1 MLLTTLAFA
10 QGIANVMNNL
20 NYQIVGIMVVMM
32 CLGGLAVILTISGS
46 IAAAIQNRAKSKT
59 AAPVA
64 APAAAPRCG
73 GQTGMTPEM
82 LAILSAAVDSAMTE
96 LTPEMDGR
104 HLRRRGRGPGR
115 MSHRIV
121 KSSNPRAPAM
131 RPQAGRKSSPP
142 TAFGL
147 PVELQHYSP
156 LPPPRREPFNLI
168 LHTIHY
174 HEELRITV
182 DGKVFD
188 VSVRTPGPGILHYRS
203 PGPRTCGRSR
213 SCRIRTRGRPV
224 SGSGSRTCARS
235 GRRRRRR
242 RAQPAC
248 RQGCFPGR
256 GRWRLREGRR
266 PDSDAGSHED
276 EYHHLRSRLRH
287 AHRFLRKP
295 G

>member
-46 IAAAIQNRAKSKT
+46 IAAAIQNRAKAKT

-64 APAAAPRCG
+64 APAAVPAAAGKP
-73 GQTGMTPEM
+73 GMTPEM

-96 LTPEMDGR
+96 LTPEMVAVISAAVDAGLDG
-104 HLRRRGRGPGR
+104 

-121 KSSNPRAPAM
+121 EIKQSRAPAM

-174 HEELRITV
+174 HEET
-182 DGKVFD
+182 
-188 VSVRTPGPGILHYRS
+188 SHH
-203 PGPRTCGRSR
+203 
-213 SCRIRTRGRPV
+213 
-224 SGSGSRTCARS
+224 
-235 GRRRRRR
+235 RRR
-242 RAQPAC
+242 
-248 RQGCFPGR
+248 QGI
-256 GRWRLREGRR
+256 
-266 PDSDAGSHED
+266 
-276 EYHHLRSRLRH
+276 
-287 AHRFLRKP
+287 
-295 G
+295 